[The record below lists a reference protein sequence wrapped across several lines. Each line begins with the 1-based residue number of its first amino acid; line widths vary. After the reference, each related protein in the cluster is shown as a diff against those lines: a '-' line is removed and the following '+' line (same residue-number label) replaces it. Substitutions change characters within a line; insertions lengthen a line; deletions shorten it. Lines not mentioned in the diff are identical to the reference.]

1 MNWMRCA
8 YYILNLASTSPLC
21 HRSQR
26 ASVQHVAVRET
37 RRDFDDVTLVTLYG
51 LFDMTKNMVALKCK
65 LIIFVS
71 ISLTLPKMPPP
82 QSHQTRLTL
91 RIPARFR
98 CGATGVV
105 EDVIWPEGAE
115 RSDLPIAV
123 LDWTS
128 PWIRSQVSNHPDH
141 SYQNNFRVLQQDLL
155 ANAASTSS
163 RLGSYCS

>member
-1 MNWMRCA
+1 MRFA

-21 HRSQR
+21 HRSRR

-37 RRDFDDVTLVTLYG
+37 RRDFDLFDVTLVTLYG

-82 QSHQTRLTL
+82 QSHQNRLTL

-128 PWIRSQVSNHPDH
+128 PWIRSRVSNHPDH
-141 SYQNNFRVLQQDLL
+141 SYQNNFRVSQQDLL
-155 ANAASTSS
+155 ANAASTPS